1 MKAKE
6 EIYSVKFN
14 KFISS
19 TDMMFTVYTLGVP
32 FMSGQTIVTPES
44 ITLKGDKI
52 TITFEEGL
60 KHTISYNTDVEIF
73 ERPVVE
79 VKPKTDKK
87 D

>member
-14 KFISS
+14 KFLSS

-32 FMSGQTIVTPES
+32 FMSGQTIVTPQEIS
-44 ITLKGDKI
+44 LKGDKI
-52 TITFEEGL
+52 TITFEGGL
-60 KHTISYNTDVEIF
+60 KHTIHYNNDVEIF

-79 VKPKTDKK
+79 VKTKK
-87 D
+87 E